1 MFIRVRRKEDLLA
14 SSSVL
19 ILMGRGQ
26 WVTGEVRQNVHA
38 GDDMGVEH

>member
-1 MFIRVRRKEDLLA
+1 
-14 SSSVL
+14 L

-38 GDDMGVEH
+38 GDDMGVEHW